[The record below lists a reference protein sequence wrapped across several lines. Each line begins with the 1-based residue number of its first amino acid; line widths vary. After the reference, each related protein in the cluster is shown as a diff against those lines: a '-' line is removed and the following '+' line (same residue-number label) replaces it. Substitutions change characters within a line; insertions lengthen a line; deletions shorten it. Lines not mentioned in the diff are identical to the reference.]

1 MQSVHLVFCFIK
13 VCGNFELLF
22 QMIRENSK
30 YDIIQYILKARLKM
44 RYITVGKNA
53 KWDENAIKNVCNMEI

>member
-1 MQSVHLVFCFIK
+1 MQPVHLVFCFIK
-13 VCGNFELLF
+13 MCGNFELLF

-30 YDIIQYILKARLKM
+30 YDIIQYILKTRFKNAL
-44 RYITVGKNA
+44 YYSWENA